1 MSILSFFLRT
11 CYSKILATS
20 LPMGSV
26 CLKLVNESKKEHC
39 KIESIQFSNTL
50 RLHYIYIMI
59 EKFLNFIISKHKAFV
74 NQKVSLYC
82 FLLHLKQCLK
92 LVNNYKVYLVLTK
105 LKHPILNYPAY
116 LFLSMHNCKT
126 FDL

>member
-20 LPMGSV
+20 LPMGSA

-50 RLHYIYIMI
+50 HLQYIYIMI

-92 LVNNYKVYLVLTK
+92 LVNNYTK

-116 LFLSMHNCKT
+116 LFLSINNCKT